1 MKYKTN
7 QVRNTKLKKKKTNNA
22 YLMSQNHHQILE
34 NDRLPMERERE
45 RERETWYRK
54 KPIQSNKEQ
63 IKKKKNKRQLV
74 IVDWKTKRLLGEV
87 KKKKNRDYR
96 VENIKNF
103 TVQ

>member
-45 RERETWYRK
+45 RERWYRK

-63 IKKKKNKRQLV
+63 INKKNQTS
-74 IVDWKTKRLLGEV
+74 IS
-87 KKKKNRDYR
+87 NC
-96 VENIKNF
+96 
-103 TVQ
+103 